1 MNHPPSIPQSN
12 PLSGFMRQPKIYIK
26 LPSGGQYWPKGSIDM
41 PETGELAVYSM
52 TAKDEMMLKIPDALI
67 SGQALV
73 DVIQHCIPNIKNA
86 WSIPSLDLDVIL
98 IAIRV
103 ATYGETMTVPIT
115 INEEEME
122 YGVDL
127 RYVMGELLEQISW
140 QESIQVSPELVVYVK
155 PIDYKQMSASA
166 VKTFETQRVLQIV
179 NDSTMSNEEK
189 SKSFKDA
196 VDKLNDITVGLINN
210 SVFRIDSSNGA
221 TDDLR
226 YIKEFLD
233 NADKEIYDKIKTH
246 VEQLREKNNIKP
258 VVIQPTPEMIEKG
271 AANTP
276 IEIPLL
282 FDPST
287 FFA

>member
-41 PETGELAVYSM
+41 PETKELAVYSM

-86 WSIPSLDLDVIL
+86 WAIPSLDLDVIL

-115 INEEEME
+115 INEEEMD

-140 QESIQVSPELVVYVK
+140 QESVQVSPELVVYVK

-179 NDSTMSNEEK
+179 NDSSMSNEEK
-189 SKSFKDA
+189 SKSFKEA

-210 SVFRIDSSNGA
+210 SVFRVDSSNGA
-221 TDDLR
+221 TDDPR

-258 VVIQPTPEMIEKG
+258 VIIQPTPEMIEKG
-271 AANTP
+271 AANAP

>member
-1 MNHPPSIPQSN
+1 
-12 PLSGFMRQPKIYIK
+12 
-26 LPSGGQYWPKGSIDM
+26 M
-41 PETGELAVYSM
+41 PETKELAVYSM

-86 WSIPSLDLDVIL
+86 WAIPSLDLDVIL

-115 INEEEME
+115 INEEEMD

-140 QESIQVSPELVVYVK
+140 QESVQVSPELVVYVK

-179 NDSTMSNEEK
+179 NDSSMSNEEK
-189 SKSFKDA
+189 SKSFKEA

-210 SVFRIDSSNGA
+210 SVFRVDSSNGA
-221 TDDLR
+221 TDDPR

-258 VVIQPTPEMIEKG
+258 VIIQPTPEMIEKG
-271 AANTP
+271 AANAP

>member
-1 MNHPPSIPQSN
+1 
-12 PLSGFMRQPKIYIK
+12 MRQPKIYIK

-41 PETGELAVYSM
+41 PENGELAVYSM

-73 DVIQHCIPNIKNA
+73 DVIQHCVPDVKNA
-86 WSIPSLDLDVIL
+86 WAIPSLDLDVIL

-103 ATYGETMTVPIT
+103 ATYGETMTVPLT
-115 INEEEME
+115 INETEME
-122 YGVDL
+122 YGIDL

-166 VKTFETQRVLQIV
+166 VKTFETQRILQIV
-179 NDSTMSNEEK
+179 NDSSMTSEEK
-189 SKSFKDA
+189 TKSFKEA

-210 SVFRIDSSNGA
+210 SVFRIDSSQGA
-221 TDDLR
+221 TDDPR

-258 VVIQPTPEMIEKG
+258 VVVQPTPEMIEKG
-271 AANTP
+271 ATDTP

>member
-41 PETGELAVYSM
+41 PETKELAVYSM

-86 WSIPSLDLDVIL
+86 WAIPSLDLDVIL

-115 INEEEME
+115 INEEEMD

-179 NDSTMSNEEK
+179 NDSSMSNEEK
-189 SKSFKDA
+189 SKSFKEA

-221 TDDLR
+221 TDDPR

-258 VVIQPTPEMIEKG
+258 VIIQPTPEMIEKG